1 MITNLKSFDCKTN
14 SSCKH
19 LGKYTEN
26 SMENM
31 HILLLGCEQPFSDLF
46 MNDLSSAGEKL
57 LNKNLR
63 STRLSYT
70 PNAEI
75 TRMVKNMATIPATMY
90 IQIGNGPVEIV
101 IVANVI

>member
-1 MITNLKSFDCKTN
+1 M
-14 SSCKH
+14 
-19 LGKYTEN
+19 KYTEN

-46 MNDLSSAGEKL
+46 MNGFFFSWREVVKQKFAL
-57 LNKNLR
+57 
-63 STRLSYT
+63 
-70 PNAEI
+70 
-75 TRMVKNMATIPATMY
+75 KNMATIPATMY